1 MSEIAF
7 ELNGQLIKLESSPTR
22 RVIDL
27 LREDLKLTGSKEGCG
42 TGACGACSILVD
54 GELRLACLMLAGQ
67 LAGRRLTNVEGLVDT
82 PLGDRVQ
89 KAFAEAGAVQCGYCT
104 PGMEIAAVDLLAR
117 QPHPSR
123 DEVRTAL
130 AGNLCRCTGYV
141 KIVDAVCQAG
151 CATEKAAP

>member
-1 MSEIAF
+1 M
-7 ELNGQLIKLESSPTR
+7 
-22 RVIDL
+22 V
-27 LREDLKLTGSKEGCG
+27 
-42 TGACGACSILVD
+42 
-54 GELRLACLMLAGQ
+54 AGQ
-67 LAGRRLTNVEGLVDT
+67 LAGRRLTTIEGLGES

-89 KAFAEAGAVQCGYCT
+89 QAFTEAGAVQCGYCT

-141 KIVDAVCQAG
+141 KIIDAVCQA
-151 CATEKAAP
+151 ADAAEGAA